1 MTFKDV
7 KIVNLFSIHTG
18 VIDESHNRFLNYY
31 Q

>member
-7 KIVNLFSIHTG
+7 KIVNLFSIHMG
-18 VIDESHNRFLNYY
+18 VIDESHNRFLNY